1 MLNNKKTTKEEKSGE
16 NNINSSNNN
25 EIDVQKELFYY
36 SATNLNIGDLN
47 LILQDNS
54 EIISVIDIRHN
65 SEDIP
70 ISRSLNNFVL
80 KSNSTTNGNI
90 FQNIKNIT
98 LNDDININNENE
110 HIEVFKN
117 EIKENIPFLN
127 DHKNNI
133 NNSHKIINNNMNP
146 KENEKEKE
154 DRKIDEKEEK
164 KIAIKDELQLK
175 FKDTKKKMEMMKYRA
190 NGKREI
196 TDQKREGAFNERA
209 SSQRKSA
216 ATRTKI

>member
-80 KSNSTTNGNI
+80 KSNSATSGNS
-90 FQNIKNIT
+90 FQNINNIT
-98 LNDDININNENE
+98 FNDDISINNGNE
-110 HIEVFKN
+110 HIEVFQNDMKGN
-117 EIKENIPFLN
+117 TPFFSE
-127 DHKNNI
+127 HKINI
-133 NNSHKIINNNMNP
+133 NNFYQLINNNMNP
-146 KENEKEKE
+146 KENEKEKKE
-154 DRKIDEKEEK
+154 RKIDEKEDEK
-164 KIAIKDELQLK
+164 IDIK
-175 FKDTKKKMEMMKYRA
+175 
-190 NGKREI
+190 NEI
-196 TDQKREGAFNERA
+196 
-209 SSQRKSA
+209 
-216 ATRTKI
+216 